1 MIFLGDERK
10 KKTQC
15 YKNNVHNP
23 LPAISLS
30 LGGHRSTICPCS
42 CNSLSKLHYL
52 SQNTEILCFIFVRF
66 QEILNC
72 LFQNREEI
80 RQEYLKLE
88 MLLKENE
95 LKSFYQQQCHKQ
107 IEMMCS
113 EDKVEKVFNNFIIN
127 S

>member
-1 MIFLGDERK
+1 MCLFFYR
-10 KKTQC
+10 
-15 YKNNVHNP
+15 Y
-23 LPAISLS
+23 
-30 LGGHRSTICPCS
+30 
-42 CNSLSKLHYL
+42 
-52 SQNTEILCFIFVRF
+52 

-80 RQEYLKLE
+80 RKEYLKLE

-113 EDKVEKVFNNFIIN
+113 EDKVEKVFNNFLIKF
-127 S
+127 

>member
-1 MIFLGDERK
+1 M
-10 KKTQC
+10 
-15 YKNNVHNP
+15 
-23 LPAISLS
+23 
-30 LGGHRSTICPCS
+30 
-42 CNSLSKLHYL
+42 
-52 SQNTEILCFIFVRF
+52 CFNFGRF

-113 EDKVEKVFNNFIIN
+113 EDKVEKVISNFIIKF
-127 S
+127 

>member
-1 MIFLGDERK
+1 
-10 KKTQC
+10 
-15 YKNNVHNP
+15 
-23 LPAISLS
+23 
-30 LGGHRSTICPCS
+30 
-42 CNSLSKLHYL
+42 
-52 SQNTEILCFIFVRF
+52 
-66 QEILNC
+66 
-72 LFQNREEI
+72 
-80 RQEYLKLE
+80 